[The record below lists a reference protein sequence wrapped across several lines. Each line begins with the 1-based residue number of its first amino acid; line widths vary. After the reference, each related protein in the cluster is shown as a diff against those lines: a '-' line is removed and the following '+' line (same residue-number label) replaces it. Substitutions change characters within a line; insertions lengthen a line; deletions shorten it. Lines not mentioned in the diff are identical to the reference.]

1 MDIAFIVFRA
11 TIATIP
17 STLRYLLM
25 FLQRVLVT
33 IIAACHSTGDLFYGH
48 FQANVHQH
56 KKKKRRRAKL
66 IEKFVTCKFRAGI
79 LSASLSDGLSN
90 IIANLR
96 LANWWHLRTQTP
108 PSIHRV
114 YSILGQT
121 SCALLPLGLVQR
133 FCYCLRQTKP
143 NNFVQPFFQCSAWST
158 LNYFYAHIEIVI
170 GFEGRP

>member
-1 MDIAFIVFRA
+1 MDIAFIVLRA

-17 STLRYLLM
+17 STLQYLLM

-56 KKKKRRRAKL
+56 NKKKKRRRAKL

-79 LSASLSDGLSN
+79 LSASLSDGLGN

-96 LANWWHLRTQTP
+96 LAN
-108 PSIHRV
+108 
-114 YSILGQT
+114 
-121 SCALLPLGLVQR
+121 
-133 FCYCLRQTKP
+133 
-143 NNFVQPFFQCSAWST
+143 
-158 LNYFYAHIEIVI
+158 
-170 GFEGRP
+170 